1 MRRARLTLADEM
13 LVSEEADELILVS
26 EGNLFAVDP
35 ERERVRQL
43 TRDRASSPVP
53 SLPSRGAPSSICRS
67 SRGMPPSIACAR
79 WIRICCSA
87 IQVLN

>member
-1 MRRARLTLADEM
+1 ELYRLDADSSEPRKLTLTPQVASAPDETSETLTLADEA

-43 TRDRASSPVP
+43 TRDPSEQSSP
-53 SLPSRGAPSSICRS
+53 LFAEQGRALIY
-67 SRGMPPSIACAR
+67 
-79 WIRICCSA
+79 
-87 IQVLN
+87 L